1 MTDPV
6 VTDSAPISTTPR
18 RADERRLADLTAGNR
33 ATEQRLRV
41 GFPDVAKL
49 SLQVQ
54 ALRALVIGDDPA
66 RQLAYDI
73 AYQEA
78 VADALASVEAQMPA
92 ARLRRYGAPPGLEER
107 WTADEAERWLERR

>member
-1 MTDPV
+1 VTTDPAAV
-6 VTDSAPISTTPR
+6 ASPPATPR

-54 ALRALVIGDDPA
+54 ALRVLVIGDDPA

-78 VADALASVEAQMPA
+78 VAGALAAVEAQLPA
-92 ARLRRYGAPPGLEER
+92 ARLTAAPPGLVVPR
-107 WTADEAERWLERR
+107 S